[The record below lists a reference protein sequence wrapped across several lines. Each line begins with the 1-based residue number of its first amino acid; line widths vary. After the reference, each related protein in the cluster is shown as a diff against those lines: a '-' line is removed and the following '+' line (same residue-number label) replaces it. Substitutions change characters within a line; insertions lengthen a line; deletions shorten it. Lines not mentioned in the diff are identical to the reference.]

1 MLDLID
7 ERVHVIRI
15 VSADIHP
22 IAIYTQVSKYIE
34 LIAEKLSLMERNKSH
49 HKWFI

>member
-7 ERVHVIRI
+7 ERVHVIGI
-15 VSADIHP
+15 VSADFHL

-34 LIAEKLSLMERNKSH
+34 WIAEKVNLLDRNKSH
-49 HKWFI
+49 HK